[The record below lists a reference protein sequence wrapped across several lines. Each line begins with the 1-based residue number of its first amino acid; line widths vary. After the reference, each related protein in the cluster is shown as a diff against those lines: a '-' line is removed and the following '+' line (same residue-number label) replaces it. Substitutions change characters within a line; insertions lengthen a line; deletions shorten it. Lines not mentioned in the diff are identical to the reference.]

1 MARKTTSEIE
11 NEINQAKSWD
21 DLKKIVKE
29 NYLGSQTFGMR
40 LEQLCEIH
48 HIGIQKLQI
57 VLNRN

>member
-40 LEQLCEIH
+40 L
-48 HIGIQKLQI
+48 
-57 VLNRN
+57 